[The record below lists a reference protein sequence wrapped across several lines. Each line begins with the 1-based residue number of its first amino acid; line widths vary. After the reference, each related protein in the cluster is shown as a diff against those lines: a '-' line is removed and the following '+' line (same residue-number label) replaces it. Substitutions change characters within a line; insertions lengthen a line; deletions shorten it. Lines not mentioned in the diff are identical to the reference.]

1 MPAYAGLGEVGA
13 HGVDAS
19 EAGVEP
25 AVAAYQLTI
34 FGHLSSHVLVGS
46 KLRRSL
52 CQHSLSLFLSL
63 PSQLGAFLG
72 ADLAGLRHVLPM
84 LVKL

>member
-25 AVAAYQLTI
+25 AVAAYQLSI
-34 FGHLSSHVLVGS
+34 FDPLSAPALLGS
-46 KLRRSL
+46 SLRRSL
-52 CQHSLSLFLSL
+52 SASLLFLSFSACHRNL
-63 PSQLGAFLG
+63 DAFLEQALQG
-72 ADLAGLRHVLPM
+72 
-84 LVKL
+84 

>member
-13 HGVDAS
+13 HGVDAF

-34 FGHLSSHVLVGS
+34 FGHLSSHVLLGS
-46 KLRRSL
+46 SLRRSL
-52 CQHSLSLFLSL
+52 CQPSLSLFLSL
-63 PSQLGAFLG
+63 PSQLGCVFG
-72 ADLAGLRHVLPM
+72 ASLAGLRHVLTM

>member
-13 HGVDAS
+13 HGVDAF
-19 EAGVEP
+19 EVGVEP

-34 FGHLSSHVLVGS
+34 FGHLPSHVLLGS
-46 KLRRSL
+46 SLRRSL
-52 CQHSLSLFLSL
+52 CQPSLSLFLSL

-72 ADLAGLRHVLPM
+72 AGLAGLRHVLTM

>member
-25 AVAAYQLTI
+25 AVAAYQLSI
-34 FGHLSSHVLVGS
+34 FDPLSAPALLGS
-46 KLRRSL
+46 SLRRSL
-52 CQHSLSLFLSL
+52 CQPSLPLFLSL
-63 PSQLGAFLG
+63 PSQLGCVFG
-72 ADLAGLRHVLPM
+72 AGLAGLRHVLTM